1 MLNRKEEKG
10 QGLLEYA
17 LLIVFI
23 AIVII
28 AVLGF
33 FGFSVFDLYEGSM
46 AKLCT
51 VFTCAIP

>member
-1 MLNRKEEKG
+1 MFQREKEKG

-23 AIVII
+23 AVVIV

-33 FGFSVFDLYEGSM
+33 FGISVFDIYDGLIM
-46 AKLCT
+46 KPLCT
-51 VFTCAIP
+51 VFSC